1 MVGKILKAYAYSKA
15 PRTTF
20 AVKHPVKTA
29 RLVKFRW
36 DIKHA
41 WAPRV
46 AAVGAAALV
55 LPLGMALGRVGRNR
69 TNGRH
74 ED

>member
-1 MVGKILKAYAYSKA
+1 MVGKLFKAYAYSKA

-20 AVKHPVKTA
+20 AAAHPVKRV
-29 RLVKFRW
+29 RLAKFRW
-36 DIKHA
+36 DMKHA

-55 LPLGMALGRVGRNR
+55 LPLGMAIGRVGRHQHR
-69 TNGRH
+69 EH
-74 ED
+74 